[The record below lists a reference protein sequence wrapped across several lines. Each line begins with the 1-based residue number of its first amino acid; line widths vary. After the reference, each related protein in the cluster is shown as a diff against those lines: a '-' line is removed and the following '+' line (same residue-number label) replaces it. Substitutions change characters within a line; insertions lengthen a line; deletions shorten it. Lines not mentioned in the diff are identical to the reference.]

1 VSETGRQA
9 LAVLGAARRILV
21 VGPCGAG
28 KSTFAKQLASLRGL
42 PLWHMDRVHWRPG
55 WVPLEKAALA
65 EEVQAIVEGE
75 AWVIDGTYASSLMER
90 LSHTQLVVHLDY
102 PRSVYMPRLFKRLVQ
117 NAGRTRPDMAPGC
130 PERVTFDFLRYA
142 WRFSDTQRPQLVRA
156 ISYSRVMELR
166 LDRPAGA
173 ARVLS
178 GLRTSLAQPLV

>member
-1 VSETGRQA
+1 MSETGRQA